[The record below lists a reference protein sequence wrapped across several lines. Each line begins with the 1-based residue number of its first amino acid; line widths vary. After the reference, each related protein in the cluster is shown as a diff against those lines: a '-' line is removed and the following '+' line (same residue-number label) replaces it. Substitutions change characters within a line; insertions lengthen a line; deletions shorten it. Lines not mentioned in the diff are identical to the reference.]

1 MEVRRITNLPTHVFT
16 IIDQFT
22 GQGRREG
29 NGIVDLDL
37 DLGLG
42 SPDPYTHTVSVE
54 FCSRLVIEAK
64 AATSPSVGFGP
75 GSERHV
81 RHTFIENE

>member
-29 NGIVDLDL
+29 NGIAGF

-42 SPDPYTHTVSVE
+42 SPDPYTHTGSVE
-54 FCSRLVIEAK
+54 FCSRLVIDAK
-64 AATSPSVGFGP
+64 AATSPSIGFGP

-81 RHTFIENE
+81 RHALIENE